1 MAHRV
6 IWSRTAE
13 RDLRSLVRYISKD
26 GGLSAPAPPL
36 TVVAMLFSSIRR
48 SLRSWRALRETVR
61 AGFRAKD
68 AKGAKEFQNL
78 SVPAFQLTS
87 SSRSFLNSLGWDPQ
101 MTGRFPSASIL
112 HICGLIQSSSETHA
126 RRISRRGFE
135 VGAMMIPISTIRL
148 QRDSEMVRG
157 GKPLE
162 RVAP

>member
-1 MAHRV
+1 MV

-26 GGLSAPAPPL
+26 GGLSAQAPPPTDAASEGL
-36 TVVAMLFSSIRR
+36 CVLGGLCARPFGLDFAS
-48 SLRSWRALRETVR
+48 
-61 AGFRAKD
+61 KD

-78 SVPAFQLTS
+78 QRASVSADS

-112 HICGLIQSSSETHA
+112 HICGLIQSSSEPHA
-126 RRISRRGFE
+126 RRMSRRAIE

-148 QRDSEMVRG
+148 QRDWELAGEAS
-157 GKPLE
+157 PLKG
-162 RVAP
+162 